1 MTRAL
6 PPTIALVDQTRTIPT
21 ADLAQVAGALGEQIS
36 NDLEPV
42 WQSARTSS
50 PPKPPAHSNGP
61 STSAPASTTPAPS
74 ATTPTRTTRPSRT
87 ST

>member
-42 WQSARTSS
+42 WRMGRQ
-50 PPKPPAHSNGP
+50 PPHQP
-61 STSAPASTTPAPS
+61 
-74 ATTPTRTTRPSRT
+74 RLRWRPRLPHR
-87 ST
+87 